1 VVNAS
6 PGFSQEMK
14 IALGC
19 DHAGFQLKKA
29 VLDLLSDMGH
39 EVLDSGTDS
48 PESVDYPDFAHA
60 AAERV
65 KNKEADAAIVICGSG
80 IGVSISANKVSGIR
94 CALCLT
100 PEMATLAR
108 EHNNAN
114 ALAMGARF
122 ISEESAR
129 EIVSAFIKT
138 PFEGGRHERRV
149 EKIHKLSDC

>member
-1 VVNAS
+1 
-6 PGFSQEMK
+6 MK
-14 IALGC
+14 IAFGC
-19 DHAGFQLKKA
+19 DHAGFQLKKT
-29 VLDLLSDMGH
+29 VLDLLADTGH

-48 PESVDYPDFAHA
+48 PESVDYPDFANA
-60 AAERV
+60 AAEKV
-65 KNKEADAAIVICGSG
+65 KNNEADAAIVICGSG

-94 CALCLT
+94 CALCMT

-129 EIVSAFIKT
+129 KIVSAFIKT
-138 PFEGGRHERRV
+138 TFEGGRHERRV
-149 EKIHKLSDC
+149 EKIHQLSDC

>member
-1 VVNAS
+1 
-6 PGFSQEMK
+6 MK
-14 IALGC
+14 IAFGC
-19 DHAGFQLKKA
+19 DHAGFQLKKT
-29 VLDLLSDMGH
+29 VLDLLGDAGH

-48 PESVDYPDFAHA
+48 PESVDYPDFANA

-94 CALCLT
+94 CALCMT

-129 EIVSAFIKT
+129 KIVSTFIKT

-149 EKIHKLSDC
+149 KKIHQLSDC

>member
-1 VVNAS
+1 
-6 PGFSQEMK
+6 MK